1 MAESL
6 PMSGHID
13 PKSFPF
19 LLVDLHRQ
27 GATGSLKVEGASH
40 QKALYLR
47 AGRVL
52 FGSSN
57 DPRDQLGA
65 ILIESGKIT
74 EEQLDDVNKKVGPG
88 NPLAKALADSGIVSQ
103 RELSDAA
110 RAKVER
116 ILSDVLSYTS
126 GSYEFED
133 GVLPK
138 GAVDLKLSPER
149 LFLAAV
155 RRVGDRGFVLRHLD
169 GLDVVVSLKS
179 ELGDKLPEIEGEL
192 LGLNQH
198 LDGLATLKDAASRA
212 ALDEFEAAKVACGL
226 LFLGLAERNVAP
238 VTVDAGDA
246 SPFFVPADAG
256 TELNF
261 GGTSAGQ
268 AAGSSLAISVD
279 DAPKSSEPEKPADV
293 DSTMMLGS
301 LPNFSLPSMP
311 SPPAPAADP
320 PAKPTPAGNNTAP
333 LKIIPP
339 PPRPAAER
347 TRPPSKPSKEDLA
360 ALDELLGKRSP
371 EGPLTPLQ
379 KPTEEWK
386 PSFLPPQ
393 PARGGRKQKTGG
405 GRNTV
410 LFGLIGA
417 LVVAAGAGAWVA
429 WENRAPQPVNVAA
442 NPRPS
447 PSAPASAAATIPS
460 ATPSA
465 AASVAP
471 ATPSPATTPPLSTA
485 KPSPPPSSPPSPVTA
500 STTPSAKPTAPPTT
514 QPKAGSGKPAT
525 LSLAESGSLLR
536 RGQFDEAARGFQTHL
551 KDAKATHSVQVLL
564 ACSTETMEKVVKSV
578 QAEDLFIVPINY
590 RGKSCYRVGW
600 GLYDSEAKAKAGMR
614 AVPAYFTAENN
625 RPKVVTLAEMLR

>member
-1 MAESL
+1 
-6 PMSGHID
+6 
-13 PKSFPF
+13 
-19 LLVDLHRQ
+19 
-27 GATGSLKVEGASH
+27 
-40 QKALYLR
+40 
-47 AGRVL
+47 
-52 FGSSN
+52 
-57 DPRDQLGA
+57 
-65 ILIESGKIT
+65 
-74 EEQLDDVNKKVGPG
+74 
-88 NPLAKALADSGIVSQ
+88 
-103 RELSDAA
+103 
-110 RAKVER
+110 
-116 ILSDVLSYTS
+116 
-126 GSYEFED
+126 
-133 GVLPK
+133 
-138 GAVDLKLSPER
+138 
-149 LFLAAV
+149 
-155 RRVGDRGFVLRHLD
+155 
-169 GLDVVVSLKS
+169 
-179 ELGDKLPEIEGEL
+179 
-192 LGLNQH
+192 
-198 LDGLATLKDAASRA
+198 
-212 ALDEFEAAKVACGL
+212 
-226 LFLGLAERNVAP
+226 
-238 VTVDAGDA
+238 
-246 SPFFVPADAG
+246 
-256 TELNF
+256 
-261 GGTSAGQ
+261 
-268 AAGSSLAISVD
+268 
-279 DAPKSSEPEKPADV
+279 
-293 DSTMMLGS
+293 
-301 LPNFSLPSMP
+301 
-311 SPPAPAADP
+311 
-320 PAKPTPAGNNTAP
+320 
-333 LKIIPP
+333 
-339 PPRPAAER
+339 
-347 TRPPSKPSKEDLA
+347 
-360 ALDELLGKRSP
+360 LDELLGKRSP